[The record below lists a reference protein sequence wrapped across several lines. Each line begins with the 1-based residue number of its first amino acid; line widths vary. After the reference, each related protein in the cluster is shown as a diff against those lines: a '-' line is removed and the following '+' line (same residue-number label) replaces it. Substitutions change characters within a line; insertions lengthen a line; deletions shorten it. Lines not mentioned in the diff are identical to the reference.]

1 MSAPPDYSKLEER
14 LKEVFQSVSK
24 YKSAEGGILDSKFES
39 QAKSMPWQSLLEL
52 ELAAYLIDLNL
63 DVYSADE
70 GPDFQL
76 KKLSGND
83 SIWLEAVCP
92 TNGNDAPNKDVQVE
106 PKSRT
111 CMISASLR
119 DPDYERR
126 LTGVLAEKA
135 RKYSGYLERGVVAPN
150 DDCLIVVSTDQIN
163 THYLPFEHQRFSSV
177 LFNESPVI
185 EINRHGH
192 SRRQDMSLATKKG
205 EPISCSFFE
214 DNSFISGVVY
224 KDRGDFIFFS
234 PECRAGVSLKDWIA
248 DLGVESTSSKL
259 LLGEIEL
266 GTSEELVEAI

>member
-1 MSAPPDYSKLEER
+1 MNVHPDYSRLEVR
-14 LKEVFQSVSK
+14 LTELFESVSD
-24 YKSAEGGILDSKFES
+24 YKSDEGGILDSKFES
-39 QAKSMPWQSLLEL
+39 QSKSMPWQSLLEL
-52 ELAAYLIDLNL
+52 ELAAYLIDMNF

-92 TNGNDAPNKDVQVE
+92 TNGNDTPNKDVQVE
-106 PKSRT
+106 QKSRT

-126 LTGVLAEKA
+126 LTGVLAAKA
-135 RKYSGYLERGVVAPN
+135 GKYSDYLERGIVAPT

-163 THYLPFEHQRFSSV
+163 THHLPFEHQRFSSV
-177 LFNESPVI
+177 LFDESPVI

-192 SRRQDMSLATKKG
+192 SRRQEMSLVTKKG

-224 KDRGDFIFFS
+224 KDRDNFIYFS
-234 PECRAGVSLKDWIA
+234 PECRAGISLKDWIA
-248 DLGVESTSSKL
+248 DCGVESFSNSL
-259 LLGEIEL
+259 SGEIEL
-266 GTSEELVEAI
+266 GTATEN

>member
-1 MSAPPDYSKLEER
+1 MSVHPDYPKLEEH

-24 YKSAEGGILDSKFES
+24 YKTDEGGILDSKFES
-39 QAKSMPWQSLLEL
+39 QTKSMPWQSLLEL
-52 ELAAYLIDLNL
+52 ELAEHLIDLNL
-63 DVYSADE
+63 DIYSEDE

-83 SIWLEAVCP
+83 SVWLEAVCP
-92 TNGNDAPNKDVQVE
+92 TNGNDIPNKEVQVE
-106 PKSRT
+106 QKSRT

-126 LTGVLAEKA
+126 LTAVLAEKA
-135 RKYSGYLERGVVAPN
+135 RKYSGYLERGIVAPT

-163 THYLPFEHQRFSSV
+163 THHLPFEYQRFASV

-192 SRRQDMSLATKKG
+192 SRRQEMLLATKKG

-214 DNSFISGVVY
+214 DNSFIYGVVY
-224 KDRGDFIFFS
+224 KDRGEFIYFS
-234 PECRAGVSLKDWIA
+234 PEYRTGISLKDWVA
-248 DLGVESTSSKL
+248 ARGVESFSNSL
-259 LLGEIEL
+259 SGEIEL
-266 GTSEELVEAI
+266 DNLSGDN

>member
-1 MSAPPDYSKLEER
+1 MSMHPDYPKLEDH
-14 LKEVFQSVSK
+14 LKELFQSVSR
-24 YKSAEGGILDSKFES
+24 YKADEGGLLDSKFES
-39 QAKSMPWQSLLEL
+39 QTKSMPWQSLLEL
-52 ELAAYLIDLNL
+52 ELAEHLIDLNL
-63 DVYSADE
+63 DIYSADE

-76 KKLSGND
+76 KKLSGDD
-83 SIWLEAVCP
+83 SVWLEAVCP

-106 PKSRT
+106 QKSRT
-111 CMISASLR
+111 SMISASLR

-126 LTGVLAEKA
+126 LTSVLAGKA
-135 RKYSGYLERGVVAPN
+135 LKYCDYLESGIVAPT

-163 THYLPFEHQRFSSV
+163 THHLPFEHQRFSSV

-192 SRRQDMSLATKKG
+192 SRRQEMSLATKKG

-234 PECRAGVSLKDWIA
+234 PEYRAGVSLKDWIA
-248 DLGVESTSSKL
+248 HLGVESTSSKL
-259 LLGEIEL
+259 LSGEIEL
-266 GTSEELVEAI
+266 ETK